1 MIIKHYNN
9 GSAEIIFTDDE
20 KTIIREKGKFTL
32 KASDLKHFSNNLLKI
47 VADFHQKFDKK
58 TKQLQSFEG
67 DDIETS

>member
-32 KASDLKHFSNNLLKI
+32 KASALKHFSNNLLKI